1 MPIFRAWNHDRFSAL
16 SFKERAEEA
25 SAHSDGAAKRMR
37 GSGALRGAASGEASE
52 DRYAEAKIEACSEKL
67 ASQSGGRERNVERRG
82 ERRKQALI
90 DVGQR
95 RE

>member
-52 DRYAEAKIEACSEKL
+52 DRYVA
-67 ASQSGGRERNVERRG
+67 R
-82 ERRKQALI
+82 
-90 DVGQR
+90 
-95 RE
+95 